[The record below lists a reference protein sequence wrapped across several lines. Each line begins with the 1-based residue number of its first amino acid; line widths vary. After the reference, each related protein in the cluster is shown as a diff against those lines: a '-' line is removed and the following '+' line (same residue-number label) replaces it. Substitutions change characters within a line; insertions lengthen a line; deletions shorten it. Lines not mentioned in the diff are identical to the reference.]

1 MSLLSARNVRF
12 SRSGRPVLDGVIKRL
27 HLTRERNSVQLIQLI
42 PLVRPLMDLLG
53 VHIAPR
59 PLTYEEFTNK
69 SVVHMFFP
77 RPYVPVDLVEDSD
90 LLEYEAWGDSVEQAV
105 AIANASAHAFADREN
120 ELRREECVRL
130 QESVDARL
138 PKVRGDYERALA
150 DLRDFREKAFS
161 VNMETEAEQ
170 FATILYALYAAR
182 ETNAVDLARR
192 RAEIAAAKTQLDGL
206 PQFRKSSEVI
216 QRNDFAESIKASLR
230 DLSLDLANTRTRFK
244 PDHPAVKDIENKIEE
259 AKKLLKEQAKKV
271 FGSESLNFNPVYQA
285 AEERLLTA
293 YVEEAAYASMDAAY
307 AQVITA
313 REKDIANF
321 APKQETVALLEARL
335 EAARAL
341 YVVFLTLQSQTG
353 GGKDMDFSIVRFVE
367 PAVIPGKLSDHMRPK
382 ISLSLAVTVFLA
394 FFLALTAALTAEYL
408 DDAVRSRQ
416 DLAAC
421 LPPGFTLPVLCLP
434 EAAPDDPRIVQA
446 FRSLRLALARQGRP
460 PALICLTSPAP
471 GQGRA
476 RAACGLAA
484 SLAALTEDPD
494 AVLVVNADADA
505 PGAFDALFPAPA
517 PDRPGLTDVLA
528 GAADFESAAVGG
540 TVPGTR
546 YLGYGQGAA
555 PAHLLSPA
563 DSPAMPAAPRG
574 PQVPC
579 LIYGVSRPTA
589 DLLLQEISLRTRSL
603 GDLVTDMN
611 AQLERVSRMPAGW
624 PLARGAGRITST
636 FGYRIDPFTRRVNRH
651 SAMDISARHGTSIV
665 ATASGKVV
673 EARYDGDYGNKVVID
688 HGGGMATLYAHLSKM
703 DVKPGQTVKRGEVI
717 GRVGS
722 TGRSTGAHLH
732 YEVHVKGTPVNPA
745 RYLSK

>member
-1 MSLLSARNVRF
+1 MELRLFWDILYRTRRLFLLTFAVILAGGLLLSLVAPTQYLVTSKVYLFKSPTVSAVMGELGLENANVMPSTGLSDSERE
-12 SRSGRPVLDGVIKRL
+12 SYLAMADARPVLDGVIKRL
-27 HLTRERNSVQLIQLI
+27 HLTRERKSVQLIQLI

-77 RPYVPVDLVEDSD
+77 RPYVTVDLVEDSD

-563 DSPAMPAAPRG
+563 DSPAMDAFMRRALSRYRTVILRCPPSGLSCDAALYAATSAWTEQGAALVYIAAWGRASRETARRAAEGLAPASSG
-574 PQVPC
+574 
-579 LIYGVSRPTA
+579 PTA
-589 DLLLQEISLRTRSL
+589 FFAALNREPAPVPSPRALL
-603 GDLVTDMN
+603 
-611 AQLERVSRMPAGW
+611 AG
-624 PLARGAGRITST
+624 LARR
-636 FGYRIDPFTRRVNRH
+636 FLRRR
-651 SAMDISARHGTSIV
+651 R
-665 ATASGKVV
+665 
-673 EARYDGDYGNKVVID
+673 
-688 HGGGMATLYAHLSKM
+688 
-703 DVKPGQTVKRGEVI
+703 
-717 GRVGS
+717 
-722 TGRSTGAHLH
+722 
-732 YEVHVKGTPVNPA
+732 PA
-745 RYLSK
+745 